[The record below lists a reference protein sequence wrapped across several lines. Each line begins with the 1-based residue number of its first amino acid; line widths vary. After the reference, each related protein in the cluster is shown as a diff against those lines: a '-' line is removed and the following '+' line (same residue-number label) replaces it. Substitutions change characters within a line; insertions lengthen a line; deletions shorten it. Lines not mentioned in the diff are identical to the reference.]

1 MKREVICL
9 NNQIIWQGPVQKIPE
24 ELKIR
29 GFSGDG
35 YVTVFC
41 TGDVASMRS
50 PAKMTKEQQ
59 RPLNEIILKMWEKLS
74 EEERRNLLMEEMLL
88 TET

>member
-1 MKREVICL
+1 M
-9 NNQIIWQGPVQKIPE
+9 NNQIIWQGPAQKIPE

-41 TGDVASMRS
+41 TGDVRS

>member
-9 NNQIIWQGPVQKIPE
+9 NNQIIWQGPAQKIPE

-41 TGDVASMRS
+41 TGDVISMRS
-50 PAKMTKEQQ
+50 PTKMTKEQQ

>member
-1 MKREVICL
+1 M
-9 NNQIIWQGPVQKIPE
+9 NNQIIWQGPAQKIPE

-29 GFSGDG
+29 GFYGDG

-41 TGDVASMRS
+41 TGDVISMRS

-59 RPLNEIILKMWEKLS
+59 RPLNEINLKMWEKLS

>member
-9 NNQIIWQGPVQKIPE
+9 NDQVIWQGPAQKIPE

-35 YVTVFC
+35 YVTVFSYRRR
-41 TGDVASMRS
+41 GIHEIAGKNDKRA
-50 PAKMTKEQQ
+50 AKTAETK
-59 RPLNEIILKMWEKLS
+59 
-74 EEERRNLLMEEMLL
+74 
-88 TET
+88 

>member
-1 MKREVICL
+1 M
-9 NNQIIWQGPVQKIPE
+9 
-24 ELKIR
+24 
-29 GFSGDG
+29 
-35 YVTVFC
+35 TVFC
-41 TGDVASMRS
+41 TGDVISMRS